1 MCKIQDLATSDVSFV
16 IWKVYSKVGLK
27 VKCQCIFVTKKP
39 YTKLN
44 NYFPFHK
51 LIDGFWGSLPQY
63 WLSPNLKTTFQSNTL
78 MLLKLCT
85 HKVWHYAY
93 GNMHSTCVGFHSL
106 TYATFFI
113 CFDNDKELQVCYGWT
128 SHLYPFDTF
137 VETID
142 IFPNCWHKM

>member
-1 MCKIQDLATSDVSFV
+1 
-16 IWKVYSKVGLK
+16 
-27 VKCQCIFVTKKP
+27 
-39 YTKLN
+39 
-44 NYFPFHK
+44 
-51 LIDGFWGSLPQY
+51 
-63 WLSPNLKTTFQSNTL
+63 

-93 GNMHSTCVGFHSL
+93 GDMHSTCVGFYSL

-113 CFDNDKELQVCYGWT
+113 YFDNDKELQLCYGWT

-142 IFPNCWHKM
+142 IFSNCCAQDVEYIKVVKISIVCPWFN